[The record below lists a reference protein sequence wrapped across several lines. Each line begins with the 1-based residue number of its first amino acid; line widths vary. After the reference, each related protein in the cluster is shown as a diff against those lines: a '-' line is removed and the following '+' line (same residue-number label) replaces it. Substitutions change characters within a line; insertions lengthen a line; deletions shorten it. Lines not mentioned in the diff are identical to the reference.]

1 VTEDFEAVRLPIDV
15 AEFHTYGVNWAT
27 DMADFLDGERVRS
40 CPRPP
45 SYPLQMMLA
54 VFDFP
59 DESTGD
65 DANAVPSLVVDHLR
79 GYQR

>member
-1 VTEDFEAVRLPIDV
+1 
-15 AEFHTYGVNWAT
+15 
-27 DMADFLDGERVRS
+27 
-40 CPRPP
+40 
-45 SYPLQMMLA
+45 MMLA

>member
-1 VTEDFEAVRLPIDV
+1 
-15 AEFHTYGVNWAT
+15 
-27 DMADFLDGERVRS
+27 
-40 CPRPP
+40 
-45 SYPLQMMLA
+45 MMLA

-65 DANAVPSLVVDHLR
+65 DANAVPVVDQLR